1 MSFNKIIIYGHLGRD
16 PELKYGP
23 QNVPVCTFSVATSEK
38 KRGKGGAED
47 KEETTWFRI
56 TLWRNL
62 AETASKYLK
71 KGSPVYIEGRL
82 AAREWQDREGVTRT
96 SLEVTATELH
106 LMGSRGESY
115 GGGGGESQ
123 SRAAASG
130 SGGASSPM
138 ENHPVTDDDIPF

>member
-16 PELKYGP
+16 PEMRYTG
-23 QNVPVCTFSVATSEK
+23 QNIPVCSFSVATSERK
-38 KRGKGGAED
+38 KGQGGEEG
-47 KEETTWFRI
+47 KEETTWFKI

-82 AAREWQDREGVTRT
+82 AAREWVDREGVTRT
-96 SLEVTATELH
+96 SLEVTATEMH
-106 LMGSRGESY
+106 LMGSRGE
-115 GGGGGESQ
+115 GGYSGGGESQ

-130 SGGASSPM
+130 GGSAGPVES
-138 ENHPVTDDDIPF
+138 NPVTDDDIPF